1 MTEGDWDPCEA
12 VTTSW
17 PPTLVYWVE
26 YTLEPV
32 VPNPL
37 LTLAGVVGHSAV
49 GAEER
54 NRAIPGQNRDWG
66 RGPRTQY
73 YFGSLSASPISRLIP
88 SSGVLRAID
97 CNADR
102 IDERVPSSDAP
113 RREINTFVAP

>member
-49 GAEER
+49 APKKETVRSQVKIETGDAG
-54 NRAIPGQNRDWG
+54 RA
-66 RGPRTQY
+66 
-73 YFGSLSASPISRLIP
+73 LSITSAR
-88 SSGVLRAID
+88 
-97 CNADR
+97 
-102 IDERVPSSDAP
+102 
-113 RREINTFVAP
+113 